1 MADKRYLR
9 SPIYISQIQTAGLSS
24 SCTIEI
30 DGTVRYTLSKDSVAE
45 GSTYRATYEIS
56 ELCRDYL
63 DMTFDGTYTSKKIE
77 VEVTIQ
83 FYAATGGGGGTIGS
97 PYTFTFNGVDGY
109 TYFTE
114 GSNVVVTG
122 TQAAQSNTE
131 VFLPENTAG
140 YIPSL
145 GTANILY
152 NSVSTTATTKTVNGT
167 VFTINRICSPKYTP
181 YKVTFVNKF
190 GAFQDIYF
198 FMKRTDTTNVARERY
213 KSAQIN
219 ASGVYETYVHSNQ
232 TFNVMGRDIFTMSTG
247 LVNEGLNVA
256 LEELLLSEQVHIYQ
270 NSQYLPIIPQA
281 NTLSKLTSLNDK
293 LVEYTMGFEFAFDK
307 INNIR

>member
-9 SPIYISQIQTAGLSS
+9 SPIYISNIQTAGISS

-30 DGTVRYTLSKDSVAE
+30 DGTVRYILSKDSVQE
-45 GSTYRATYEIS
+45 GSTYRGTYEIS

-63 DMTFDGTYTSKKIE
+63 DTTFNGTYTSKKIE
-77 VEVTIQ
+77 VEITVQ
-83 FYAATGGGGGTIGS
+83 FYAATGGGGGTIGNA
-97 PYTFTFNGVDGY
+97 YVTTFNGVDGY

-131 VFLPENTAG
+131 VFLPENTSG

-152 NSVSTTATTKTVNGT
+152 NSVTSTATSKTVNGT
-167 VFTINRICSPKYTP
+167 VFKINRICSSKYTP

-213 KSAQIN
+213 KSAQID
-219 ASGVYETYVHSNQ
+219 ASGDYNTYVHSNQ
-232 TFNVMGRDIFTMSTG
+232 TFNVISRDVLTMSTG

-256 LEELLLSEQVHIYQ
+256 LEEMLFSEQVHIYQ
-270 NSQYLPIIPQA
+270 NSQYLPIIPQV
-281 NTLSKLTSLNDK
+281 NTLSKKTRLNDK
-293 LVEYTMGFEFAFDK
+293 LVEYTMAFEFAFDK